1 MKVFYIATA
10 ACVLSLAVSINAF
23 AQGGSI
29 KIIAPK
35 DGSDLY
41 TNKENKLD
49 YEVKL
54 GPGDDHFHVWVDGEK
69 GPAQRELNGSYMLP
83 KMAAGKHAIIVKI
96 VDKGHVPTGPE
107 QSVFVT
113 VEE

>member
-1 MKVFYIATA
+1 
-10 ACVLSLAVSINAF
+10 VSTGAYAESGI
-23 AQGGSI
+23 I
-29 KIIAPK
+29 KILSPK

-41 TNKENKLD
+41 IDKANKLD

-69 GPAQRELNGSYMLP
+69 GPAQRELKGSYALP
-83 KMAAGKHAIIVKI
+83 KMAPGKHAIIVKI

-107 QSVFVT
+107 KTVFIT
-113 VEE
+113 AEE